1 MCPRPSD
8 LTALAL
14 KLALGG
20 KVIIHL
26 YTISFFVSIVSMAPL
41 LIQSSYHDSSE
52 DVFSLWPL
60 KMELD
65 ATVATSE
72 FRAPPAIRFDNM
84 DDIINPMPEYYS
96 DDDIRIRWYTM
107 DELQQIKQQAKEYSS
122 TIRQS
127 NSSQVSCLC
136 SAHRKTSLMLK
147 SDFKSLVKLSQTT
160 PDQDLS
166 EWCSFEDG
174 RRGLER
180 FSSRDYAAFRRSD
193 INLTRTSVIEEFARQ
208 RTMLFFDYEAVANH
222 ARDASRRARTFA
234 RFFAEAD
241 AGASKKTQ
249 RDDIPPVRT
258 TPSRSVSELR
268 PASRRLP
275 PRKRSK
281 QYHREEFYPTASS

>member
-1 MCPRPSD
+1 M
-8 LTALAL
+8 
-14 KLALGG
+14 
-20 KVIIHL
+20 
-26 YTISFFVSIVSMAPL
+26 FVNMAPL

-65 ATVATSE
+65 ATVATIE
-72 FRAPPAIRFDNM
+72 FRPPAIRFDEIH
-84 DDIINPMPEYYS
+84 DIINPSPEYYT
-96 DDDIRIRWYTM
+96 DDDIRVRWYTM
-107 DELQQIKQQAKEYSS
+107 DELQQIKQQAKEYSN
-122 TIRQS
+122 TIRQTS
-127 NSSQVSCLC
+127 SSQDTCLC
-136 SAHRKTSLMLK
+136 IAHRKTSLMLK
-147 SDFKSLVKLSQTT
+147 SDFKSLVKLSPTT
-160 PDQDLS
+160 PDQDLI

-208 RTMLFFDYEAVANH
+208 RTMLFFDDEAVANH

-241 AGASKKTQ
+241 ASASRKTQ
-249 RDDIPPVRT
+249 LDDNPQVRS
-258 TPSRSVSELR
+258 TPSRSLSELR
-268 PASRRLP
+268 PVPRRLP

-281 QYHREEFYPTASS
+281 QYHREEFYPITSS